1 MAFIAGN
8 VEKEMVKHQKG
19 RKFIGNLGCSES
31 KRMGSRS
38 METAGESGEA
48 LFIYCNLGRN

>member
-31 KRMGSRS
+31 KRMGSWS
-38 METAGESGEA
+38 MEAAGESGEA
-48 LFIYCNLGRN
+48 FIYLFIAI